1 MLRVAFAEPPEP
13 AECRPPQALL
23 PSSTFSSAQWGL
35 GKLEFVQTFHD
46 STPVIIKAFDDFGWN
61 LPFTSAACWA
71 LLGVSQEGN
80 ASLLLSA

>member
-13 AECRPPQALL
+13 AECRP

-35 GKLEFVQTFHD
+35 GKLEFVQTVHD

-71 LLGVSQEGN
+71 LLGVLQEGN